1 MKGMIFTEFLDL
13 VEARLGLA
21 VKDRILDA
29 AGGASEGVYTA
40 VGNYPAEEML
50 GLVDA
55 LAHETGQPAPRLME
69 DFGAHMF
76 DHFTRH
82 YGRFFSSAQSC
93 FDFLGNVEDY
103 IHVEVRKL
111 YPQAELPA
119 FSYPHRDANRLVMD
133 YRSPRPMAAFA
144 TGLVRA
150 AVRHFGEPIE
160 LEVEDLSDGQGT
172 AARFTLTRT
181 G

>member
-1 MKGMIFTEFLDL
+1 MKGMIFTEFLDM
-13 VEARLGLA
+13 VESRLGLA
-21 VKDRILDA
+21 VKDRILA
-29 AGGASEGVYTA
+29 ASGGASEGVYTA
-40 VGNYPAEEML
+40 VGNYPAQEML
-50 GLVDA
+50 TLVDA
-55 LAHETGQPAPRLME
+55 LARETGQPAPRLME

-82 YGRFFSSAQSC
+82 YGRFFGGGQSC
-93 FDFLGNVEDY
+93 FDFLGNIEDY

-119 FSYPHRDANRLVMD
+119 FSYPHRDAARLVME

-150 AVRHFGEPIE
+150 AVRYFAEPVQ
-160 LEVEDLSDGQGT
+160 LEVEDLSAGQGT
-172 AARFTLTRT
+172 AARFTLIRT
-181 G
+181 A